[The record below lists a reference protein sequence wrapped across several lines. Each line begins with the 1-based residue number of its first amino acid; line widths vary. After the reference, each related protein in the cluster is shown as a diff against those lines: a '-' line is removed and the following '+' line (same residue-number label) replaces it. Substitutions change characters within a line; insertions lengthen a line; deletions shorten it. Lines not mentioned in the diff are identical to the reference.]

1 MEVIGRIGEALNTLY
16 PEIEVYVDDIRQG
29 ATEPYFILQFVSK
42 RDIKIAGIKCN
53 KAYTIDIAYVSKEES
68 DLYKVIDSL
77 EKKLYSLVPYLS
89 YDMEVIEKEG
99 HFVIEVIAENPA
111 TKEEYSGD
119 GFYQKLVEKAKE
131 LSRKPCYFLTV
142 DLQKVDFEKGFFILK
157 PLSLATSTISLNHR
171 KEYEQEIEL
180 VYLENSERHPMKILE
195 EHEQLIQALSDDTVL
210 RKEYIN
216 LDYEI
221 EVEDEEE
228 EKEVLD
234 FSHFTTTLTIKR
246 RG

>member
-53 KAYTIDIAYVSKEES
+53 KAYTIDIVYVSKEES
-68 DLYKVIDSL
+68 DLYKTMDSL
-77 EKKLYSLVPYLS
+77 EKRLYPSIPYLS
-89 YDMEVIEKEG
+89 YDLEIIEKEG
-99 HFVIEVIAENPA
+99 HFVVEVMAENPA
-111 TKEEYSGD
+111 TKEEYEGN
-119 GFYQKLVEKAKE
+119 GFYQTLAGKVKE
-131 LSRKPCYFLTV
+131 LSHKPCYFLTV

-157 PLSLATSTISLNHR
+157 PLSLAASTISLNHR

-180 VYLENSERHPMKILE
+180 VYLENSERHPMRVLE
-195 EHEQLIQALSDDTVL
+195 EHEQFIQSLSEDTAL

-234 FSHFTTTLTIKR
+234 FSHLTTTLTIKR